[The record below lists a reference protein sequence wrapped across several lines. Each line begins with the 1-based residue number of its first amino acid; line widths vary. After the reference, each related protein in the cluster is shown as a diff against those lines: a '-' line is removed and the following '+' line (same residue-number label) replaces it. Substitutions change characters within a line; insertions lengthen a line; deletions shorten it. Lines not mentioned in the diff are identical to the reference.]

1 MMKRFILF
9 LLAALLLAS
18 CAEDRS
24 HILKVYN
31 WSTYI
36 DESLIPEF
44 EQWYEQQ
51 TGEPVKVVY
60 QTFDVLETML
70 SKIEKGQEDYDVVC
84 PSDYIIERMMQHDL
98 LLPIPKDFGDT
109 PNYIDSNV
117 SPFITGYFNL
127 MKGAGKNAND
137 YAVGYMWGTTGILYN
152 EKYVT
157 KEEASTWEI
166 LRNPKFADK
175 IFVKDAARD
184 VLSQIIIHVHQKE
197 LAEGT
202 VTMDELMLDSS
213 PETLEKVEAF
223 MNDVRPLV
231 AGWEADFGKEQMT
244 MERGWINL
252 NWSGDSQWA
261 VDEAAGMGV
270 DLNFVCPKE
279 GFTIFFDGWV
289 IPKYA
294 RNVKA
299 ASYWVNFLCR
309 PDIAI
314 RNAEEIGYVS
324 VIGGEEML
332 EANLDDSF
340 EPLDASYFFGPDADS
355 VCLNP
360 SKYPDISDIG
370 RSAMEHDWGDET
382 YLLVDMWSRIKGAQ
396 ANVFTVIVIF
406 SAFGALLGLG
416 IYRKIE
422 KYRKHKVRRNRK
434 SAYILSKYSKF
445 GR

>member
-1 MMKRFILF
+1 M
-9 LLAALLLAS
+9 LAALLLAS
-18 CAEDRS
+18 CSEDRS
-24 HILKVYN
+24 TILKVYN

-44 EQWYEQQ
+44 EEWYEDQ

-98 LLPIPKDFGDT
+98 LLPIVKDFGDT

-117 SPFITGYFNL
+117 SAFITDYFNL
-127 MKGAGKNAND
+127 IKGGGKNAND

-157 KEEASTWEI
+157 EEEAMTWEI

-184 VLSQIIIHVHQKE
+184 VLSQIIIHIHQKE
-197 LAEGT
+197 LAEGS

-213 PETLEKVEAF
+213 PATLDSIEAF

-261 VDEAAGMGV
+261 IEEAADMGV
-270 DLNFVCPKE
+270 NLNFVCPKE

-299 ASYWVNFLCR
+299 ASYWINFLCR

-314 RNAEEIGYVS
+314 RNADEIGYVS
-324 VIGGEEML
+324 VIAGKEML
-332 EANLDDSF
+332 EANIDDSF
-340 EPLDASYFFGPDADS
+340 DPLDASYFFGPEAAS

-360 SKYPDISDIG
+360 VKYPDISDIG

-382 YLLVDMWSRIKGAQ
+382 YLLVDLWSRIKGAQ
-396 ANVFTVIVIF
+396 ANAFTIIVIF
-406 SAFGALLGLG
+406 AAFAALLGLG
-416 IYRKIE
+416 IYRKIRKRRKYKVRRSRKSIYINS
-422 KYRKHKVRRNRK
+422 KYRK
-434 SAYILSKYSKF
+434 F
-445 GR
+445 GK